1 MTITCEKESLGYCN
15 ISVLLHQCNK
25 AYLNIM
31 IFSHSLEKK
40 YRFLNEGSRA
50 SVSVIHQIVALDI
63 VMVEID
69 GAGCAVAN
77 VSFSW
82 GE

>member
-1 MTITCEKESLGYCN
+1 MRRKVIKSLDS
-15 ISVLLHQCNK
+15 SVLLHQRNK
-25 AYLNIM
+25 THLNIM

-40 YRFLNEGSRA
+40 YRFLNEGSQA

-63 VMVEID
+63 SMVEID
-69 GAGCAVAN
+69 GAGCTVAN
-77 VSFSW
+77 VCFSW

>member
-1 MTITCEKESLGYCN
+1 MS
-15 ISVLLHQCNK
+15 LHQCNK
-25 AYLNIM
+25 AHLNIM

-40 YRFLNEGSRA
+40 YRFLNEGSQA

-63 VMVEID
+63 FMVEID
-69 GAGCAVAN
+69 GAGCTVAN
-77 VSFSW
+77 VCFSW